1 MYRNLPRH
9 YIYPAIIEQTED
21 NYCLYFPDLPG
32 CVASGDTV
40 EKVVELAQEA
50 AQEYLRELEHDG
62 DDVPAAT
69 PTASLSLNGGDAL
82 CIVDVNMFPI
92 RAKMDNRTVKK
103 TLTIPWHLNELAE
116 AKRLNFSHVLREALQ
131 AKLSV

>member
-1 MYRNLPRH
+1 MYRNLPSH

-21 NYCLYFPDLPG
+21 SYCLYFPDLPG

-40 EKVVELAQEA
+40 ERVVELAQEA
-50 AQEYLRELEHDG
+50 AQDYLWELEHDG

-69 PTASLSLNGGDAL
+69 PTASLSLNEGDAL

>member
-1 MYRNLPRH
+1 MYRNLPNH
-9 YIYPAIIEQTED
+9 YIYPAIIEQTDE

-32 CVASGDTV
+32 CGVSGDTI
-40 EKVVELAQEA
+40 EKVVKLAQEST
-50 AQEYLRELEHDG
+50 QEYLWELEHDG
-62 DDVPAAT
+62 EDIPT
-69 PTASLSLNGGDAL
+69 PTPSSSLSLNDGDAL
-82 CIVDVNMFPI
+82 CIVDINMFAI

>member
-1 MYRNLPRH
+1 MYRNLPSH
-9 YIYPAIIEQTED
+9 YIYPAIIEQTEE

-50 AQEYLRELEHDG
+50 AQEYLWELEHDG
-62 DDVPAAT
+62 EDMPVAT
-69 PTASLSLNGGDAL
+69 PTATLSLNEGDAL
-82 CIVDVNMFPI
+82 CIVDINMFAI

>member
-50 AQEYLRELEHDG
+50 AQEYLRELEHDKKSSLQLP
-62 DDVPAAT
+62 PA
-69 PTASLSLNGGDAL
+69 SYLSLNDGDTL
-82 CIVDVNMFPI
+82 CMV
-92 RAKMDNRTVKK
+92 
-103 TLTIPWHLNELAE
+103 E
-116 AKRLNFSHVLREALQ
+116 AAISI
-131 AKLSV
+131 

>member
-1 MYRNLPRH
+1 MYRNLPSH

-50 AQEYLRELEHDG
+50 AQEYLRELERDRK
-62 DDVPAAT
+62 VFPTAT
-69 PTASLSLNGGDAL
+69 PTSYISLNDGDTL
-82 CIVDVNMFPI
+82 CM
-92 RAKMDNRTVKK
+92 
-103 TLTIPWHLNELAE
+103 AE
-116 AKRLNFSHVLREALQ
+116 VAI
-131 AKLSV
+131 SV